1 MSEAQ
6 ASTKNSKQGVDAP
19 CTPKMS
25 HYPPCRDACPVKTDV
40 QSYLWLIGQGKYA
53 EALDVIRS
61 VNPIASVC
69 SLICHHPCE
78 QACRRCEVDQPVSIR
93 HLKRFALE
101 QGTEHRRSLRKAIP
115 KTQGKSIGIIGSGPA
130 GLTTADDLAL
140 LGYDV
145 TIYEKNPDLGGM
157 LSSAI
162 PTYRL
167 SRDALKEDIDDVLA
181 KGVEAHT
188 GFQVGR
194 DATLGELKEKHDAVL
209 IAVGLSLSRSI
220 PIPGVDAPG
229 VMLAI
234 PFLFNANYGKPM
246 ELGRKVLVIGGG
258 NVAIDVARTALRL
271 GVKQVEMVC
280 LENEEEMP
288 AWEWEVE
295 EGVDEGIKIHH
306 RWGPKSVRLEGQKVK
321 GLDVVKVVSVF
332 DESGRFSPSFDE
344 NEKTFMEA
352 DSIIITIGQ
361 MSDNDFLKDGPVE
374 QDERGLIKWDRA
386 TQMSTAPGIFVS
398 GEVVTG
404 PGSAIQ
410 AAATGHRAA
419 EAIHLYLQG
428 KDIAKGLLLKEA
440 EFEKIAALPSD
451 VAEKVKRVSRNET
464 ELLDPATR
472 CREFVQIE
480 IGYDEL
486 TALKEARRCRSCG
499 GGAVVDPDKCM
510 ACLTCLRIC
519 PYDAPV
525 VTSTSVISPDRCQA
539 CGLCA
544 PECPA
549 RAIKMFGY
557 DIDGIRNDMES
568 IVGEANASSG
578 PVIVAF
584 ICSKHALASTD
595 GLPGNIVTVHVHCAS
610 RVDILDILK
619 AFQCGA
625 EGVSL
630 VMCDNET
637 CRHQGVPTRVS
648 QRAVHASEVMSSLG
662 FGKECISVIKAGD
675 DSDWRSALIEAT
687 GKVTAQG
694 K

>member
-1 MSEAQ
+1 MADVKDKS
-6 ASTKNSKQGVDAP
+6 SLNVISP
-19 CTPKMS
+19 CSMPEKT
-25 HYPPCRDACPVKTDV
+25 HLPPCRDACPVKTDV
-40 QSYLWLIGQGKYA
+40 QSYIWLIGQGRYN

-78 QACRRCEVDQPVSIR
+78 QACRRCDVDQPVSIR

-101 QGTEHRRSLRKAIP
+101 QGTEHRRALRKAIP

-167 SRDALKEDIDDVLA
+167 SREALNEDIEDVLA
-181 KGVEAHT
+181 KGVTAHT

-194 DATLGELKEKHDAVL
+194 DATLTELNEKHDAL
-209 IAVGLSLSRSI
+209 MIAVGLSLSRSI
-220 PIPGVDAPG
+220 PIPGVDSPG

-234 PFLFNANYGKPM
+234 PFLFNANYDKPM
-246 ELGRKVLVIGGG
+246 DLGKKVLVIGGG

-271 GVKQVEMVC
+271 GTEKVEMVC

-306 RWGPKSVRLEGQKVK
+306 RWGPKAVSLDSGKVK
-321 GLDVVKVVSVF
+321 GLDVVKVTSVF
-332 DESGRFSPSFDE
+332 DENGRFSPSYDE
-344 NEKTFMEA
+344 NEKNFIEA
-352 DSIIITIGQ
+352 DTIIITIGQ
-361 MSDNDFLKDGPVE
+361 MSDNEFLKDGPVE
-374 QDERGLIKWDRA
+374 TDERGLIKWDRA

-410 AAATGHRAA
+410 AAATGHRTA

-428 KDIAKGLLLKEA
+428 KDIAKELEVLEL
-440 EFEKIAALPSD
+440 EKIAALPAD
-451 VAEKVKRVSRNET
+451 IAGKVKRESRNET
-464 ELLDPATR
+464 ELLDPGTR
-472 CREFVQIE
+472 CREFTQIE
-480 IGYDEL
+480 IGYDEI

-499 GGAVVDPDKCM
+499 GGAVVDKDKCM

-525 VTSTSVISPDRCQA
+525 VTSTSYISPDRCQA

-544 PECPA
+544 PECPG
-549 RAIKMFGY
+549 RAISMFGY
-557 DIDGIRNDMES
+557 DVDDLKKFMPDF
-568 IVGEANASSG
+568 VGQVDKARKE
-578 PVIVAF
+578 PVVAAF
-584 ICSKHALASTD
+584 MCSRHALD
-595 GLPGNIVTVHVHCAS
+595 HKGDLPSNIRPIQVHCAS
-610 RVDILDILK
+610 RIGTTDLVRALEAGADGVVVVV
-619 AFQCGA
+619 CA
-625 EGVSL
+625 EGS
-630 VMCDNET
+630 
-637 CRHQGVPTRVS
+637 CRHPGVTGRV
-648 QRAVHASEVMSSLG
+648 VMRLDHVRDDMKALG
-662 FGKECISVIKAGD
+662 FAPEAFSAVKVAEGA
-675 DSDWRSALIEAT
+675 DWRSALLEASGNIPVRT
-687 GKVTAQG
+687 
-694 K
+694 

>member
-6 ASTKNSKQGVDAP
+6 AATKNSKQGGYASG
-19 CTPKMS
+19 TPGKM
-25 HYPPCRDACPVKTDV
+25 HYPPCRAACPVNTDV
-40 QSYLWLIGQGKYA
+40 QNYIWLIGEGRYN
-53 EALDVIRS
+53 EAMDVIRS

-78 QACRRCEVDQPVSIR
+78 QECRRCEVDEPVSIR
-93 HLKRFALE
+93 QLKRFALE
-101 QGTEHRRSLRKAIP
+101 QGTEHRRGMRKAIP
-115 KTQGKSIGIIGSGPA
+115 KTQGKSIGIIGSGPS

-167 SRDALKEDIDDVLA
+167 SREALKEDIDDVLA
-181 KGVEAHT
+181 KGVEART

-194 DATLGELKEKHDAVL
+194 DATLTELKEKHDAVL

-234 PFLFNANYGKPM
+234 PFLFNANYDKPM
-246 ELGRKVLVIGGG
+246 ELGEKVLVIGGG
-258 NVAIDVARTALRL
+258 NVAVDVARTALRL
-271 GVKQVEMVC
+271 GAQKVEMVC
-280 LENEEEMP
+280 LENEEEIP
-288 AWEWEVE
+288 AWPWEVE
-295 EGVDEGIKIHH
+295 EGVDEGIKIHY
-306 RWGPKSVRLEGQKVK
+306 RWGPKAVSLDGDKVK
-321 GLDVVKVVSVF
+321 GLDVVKVTSVF
-332 DESGRFSPSFDE
+332 DENGRFSPSFDE
-344 NEKTFMEA
+344 SEKTFIEA

-374 QDERGLIKWDRA
+374 TDERGLIKWDRA

-410 AAATGHRAA
+410 AAATGHRTA

-480 IGYDEL
+480 IGWDEL
-486 TALKEARRCRSCG
+486 TSLKEARRCRSCG
-499 GGAVVDPDKCM
+499 GGAVVDQNKCM

-525 VTSTSVISPDRCQA
+525 VTSTSDISPDRCQA

-544 PECPA
+544 PECPG

-557 DIDGIRNDMES
+557 DVDELKRRMPEF
-568 IVGEANASSG
+568 VGLVDKGRKE
-578 PVIVAF
+578 PVVAAF
-584 ICSKHALASTD
+584 MCSKYALDHTVD
-595 GLPGNIVTVHVHCAS
+595 LPSNIRPIQVHCAS
-610 RVDILDILK
+610 RIGTTDMVRALEAGADGV
-619 AFQCGA
+619 AVVVCA
-625 EGVSL
+625 EGV
-630 VMCDNET
+630 
-637 CRHQGVPTRVS
+637 CRHPGVTGRVIM
-648 QRAVHASEVMSSLG
+648 RL
-662 FGKECISVIKAGD
+662 D
-675 DSDWRSALIEAT
+675 
-687 GKVTAQG
+687 
-694 K
+694 